1 MRRSH
6 RLALSAACA
15 IAVGIAAGRLA
26 TSDASR
32 AAAAQEATVSSTT
45 GDVAREI
52 AAATRVGAAPIPD
65 AAELEAAAN
74 ASATASAIRVAPPSD
89 RVQRRRGDGRAAPIV
104 LDDPQTALGSA
115 VAIHGRD
122 PAAPR
127 AIELWRLVGSR
138 SARVATG
145 RSRSDGTLELPALV
159 LPAGEVLLVAS
170 PRGAGPAAAA
180 ASAPVR
186 ASRDPSPPQLLAR
199 DETLDASGAGALLSL
214 QVEPAEQGG
223 EIIVARTVPSLDA
236 AAGVEEVEIARVAVA
251 AAVDAAR
258 ATLDLAVSIAPGD
271 TELVVA
277 QQLPDGRR
285 SPWRKLILDFQPEKN
300 GNADSAAN
308 DGSR

>member
-1 MRRSH
+1 M
-6 RLALSAACA
+6 
-15 IAVGIAAGRLA
+15 
-26 TSDASR
+26 
-32 AAAAQEATVSSTT
+32 T

-74 ASATASAIRVAPPSD
+74 APATASAISFAPPSD
-89 RVQRRRGDGRAAPIV
+89 RVQRRRGGGRAAPIV

-236 AAGVEEVEIARVAVA
+236 AGVEEVEIARVAVA
-251 AAVDAAR
+251 AGVETAR
-258 ATLDLAVSIAPGD
+258 APLDLAVAIAPGD
-271 TELVVA
+271 TELLVA

-285 SPWRKLILDFQPEKN
+285 SPWRKLIVDFQPERN
-300 GNADSAAN
+300 GNADSAVE
-308 DGSR
+308 DDLP